1 MTGQADATNIRRSDP
16 TGATM
21 PTIQQFRYLVAVA
34 DALHFRRAADAV
46 NVTQPTLSAQL
57 KELEGK
63 LGAQLVERS
72 RSGVTLTPLGAEI
85 AARARVV
92 LRDVADIASLARAGS
107 DPLSATI
114 RVGVVGS
121 LGSYFLPLVIPALH
135 DAHPRLKFYVREG
148 TAADLLAR
156 LRDGALDVLF
166 FPLPVE
172 GADLTTAPLFHEPL
186 LLVMPA
192 DHALARTEIVPRAAL
207 SGETLTTLEAG
218 HRLHDTVAALAY
230 ETGAHLSLD
239 YEGTSLD
246 TLRQM
251 VATGLGLSVLPALYV
266 RSEVARE
273 KLVVARPLEAPQ
285 PGRDIGMVWRRRAAH
300 GAAFAQVAALI
311 RDTLAREAPEVRV
324 IAARPISAPGT

>member
-1 MTGQADATNIRRSDP
+1 
-16 TGATM
+16 M
-21 PTIQQFRYLVAVA
+21 PTLQQFRYLVAVA

-46 NVTQPTLSAQL
+46 HVTQPTLSAQL

-63 LGAQLVERS
+63 LGVQLVERS
-72 RSGVTLTPLGAEI
+72 RSGVTLTPIGLEV
-85 AARARVV
+85 AARARAV
-92 LRDVADIASLARAGS
+92 LRDVADIATLARSGA
-107 DPLSATI
+107 DPLSATM

-135 DAHPRLKFYVREG
+135 AAHPRLRFYVREG
-148 TAADLLAR
+148 TAADLLGR
-156 LRDGALDVLF
+156 LRDGGLDVLF

-172 GADLTTAPLFHEPL
+172 APDLAAAPLFHEPL

-192 DHALARTEIVPRAAL
+192 DHPLAAQGRVARDALR
-207 SGETLTTLEAG
+207 GETLTTLEAG
-218 HRLHDTVAALAY
+218 HRLHDTVAALAA

-239 YEGTSLD
+239 WEGTSLD

-273 KLVVARPLEAPQ
+273 ALVVARPLSEPQ
-285 PGRDIGMVWRRRAAH
+285 PGRDIGMVWRRRAAQ
-300 GAAFAQVAALI
+300 APAFETVAALI
-311 RDTLAREAPEVRV
+311 RRTLAAEAPEVRV
-324 IAARPISAPGT
+324 IEPEEGAPPA